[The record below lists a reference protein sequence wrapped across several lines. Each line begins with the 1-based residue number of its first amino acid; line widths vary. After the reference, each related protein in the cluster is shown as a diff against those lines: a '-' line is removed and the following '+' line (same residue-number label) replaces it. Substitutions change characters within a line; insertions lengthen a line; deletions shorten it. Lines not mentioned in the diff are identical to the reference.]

1 MANKDQSSNQ
11 EFSDREGYLK
21 IGPVE
26 TFKSRIP
33 WLLVLMISATFT
45 GRIIAEFE
53 GALAAQSAL
62 IVFIP
67 MLMDTGGNS
76 GSQASVTVIRS
87 LYLQELRVRDI
98 FRVLW
103 KEGRVALLCGGV
115 LAAANFF
122 KILLVDN
129 LLLRTGVPV
138 RVALAV
144 CLTLWCTVLVA
155 KLVGSSLPLLA
166 KKCGFDPAVMAG
178 PFITTVVDALALL
191 IYFGIAR
198 LFL

>member
-1 MANKDQSSNQ
+1 MEGPMRQD
-11 EFSDREGYLK
+11 DGYLK
-21 IGPVE
+21 VGAVE
-26 TFKSRIP
+26 LFCRRIP

-45 GRIIAEFE
+45 GRIIAAFE
-53 GALAAQSAL
+53 NALAVQSAL

-87 LYLQELRVRDI
+87 LYLQELRPRDVW
-98 FRVLW
+98 RVLW
-103 KEGRVALLCGGV
+103 KEGRVAFLCGGV
-115 LAAANFF
+115 LSAANFL
-122 KILLVDN
+122 KIVLIDN
-129 LLLRTGVPV
+129 LLLQTGIPL
-138 RVALAV
+138 RVGLVV
-144 CLTLWCTVLVA
+144 CLTLWCTVLMA

-191 IYFGIAR
+191 TYFGIAR
-198 LFL
+198 IIL

>member
-1 MANKDQSSNQ
+1 MAHD
-11 EFSDREGYLK
+11 DRYKKYDEADGYLK

-26 TFKSRIP
+26 TFRRRIP

-45 GRIIAEFE
+45 GRIIAAFE
-53 GALAAQSAL
+53 NALAAQSAL

-87 LYLQELRVRDI
+87 LYLQELQPRDVW
-98 FRVLW
+98 RVLW

-115 LAAANFF
+115 LAAANFL

-129 LLLRTGVPV
+129 LLLRTGVPIL
-138 RVALAV
+138 VAVAV
-144 CLTLWCTVLVA
+144 CITLWCTVVVA
-155 KLVGSSLPLLA
+155 KLVGCSLPLLA

-191 IYFGIAR
+191 MYFGIAR
-198 LFL
+198 LIL

>member
-1 MANKDQSSNQ
+1 MKRNADG
-11 EFSDREGYLK
+11 RYL
-21 IGPVE
+21 E
-26 TFKSRIP
+26 TGAFELFRRRVP

-45 GRIIAEFE
+45 GRIIAAFE
-53 GALAAQSAL
+53 NALAAQSAL

-76 GSQASVTVIRS
+76 GSQSSVTVIRS
-87 LYLQELRVRDI
+87 LYLHELQPRDV

-103 KEGRVALLCGGV
+103 KEVRVAFLCGGV
-115 LAAANFF
+115 LAGANFI
-122 KILLVDN
+122 KILAVDN
-129 LLLRTGVPV
+129 LLLRTGIPLQVS
-138 RVALAV
+138 AAV
-144 CLTLWCTVLVA
+144 CLTLWCTVMVA

-191 IYFGIAR
+191 MYFGIAKI
-198 LFL
+198 FL

>member
-1 MANKDQSSNQ
+1 MEGPMRQD
-11 EFSDREGYLK
+11 DGYLN
-21 IGPVE
+21 IGALE
-26 TFKSRIP
+26 LFRRRIP

-45 GRIIAEFE
+45 GRIIASFE
-53 GALAAQSAL
+53 NALAVQSAL

-87 LYLQELRVRDI
+87 LYLQELCPRDVW
-98 FRVLW
+98 RVLW

-115 LAAANFF
+115 LSGANFL
-122 KILLVDN
+122 KIILVDN
-129 LLLRTGVPV
+129 LLLQTGIPL
-138 RVALAV
+138 RVGLVV

-155 KLVGSSLPLLA
+155 KLVGSSLPILA

-191 IYFGIAR
+191 MYFGIAR
-198 LFL
+198 MIL